1 MSSACTIQENLDR
14 GYSMIDP
21 SQLPPTRSVLLDLRR
36 ELEQAIQ
43 GHAILER
50 KRETLLRELWEF
62 FSEIKHTEEEVCDRF
77 ARAYKLQRETRLI
90 MGMEAMHSAAL
101 APAAE
106 TEYSVDMRS
115 VMGVSL
121 PVVSMRVTP
130 LPFPYSPAGV
140 NAIFDEL
147 RARWVEVGQ
156 VLGSWTEI
164 TGSVWRVAAELERT
178 QRRVKALENLL
189 IPKYQA
195 AIRRI
200 QAILEEQ
207 ERDSFM
213 RTKRMKR
220 QRER

>member
-1 MSSACTIQENLDR
+1 
-14 GYSMIDP
+14 MIDLD
-21 SQLPPTRSVLLDLRR
+21 QLPPTRTVLLDLRN
-36 ELEQAIQ
+36 ELDQAIQ

-50 KRETLLRELWEF
+50 KRETLLRELWDL
-62 FSEIKHTEEEVCDRF
+62 FSEVKHTEGKVRERF
-77 ARAYKLQRETRLI
+77 ALAYKVQREARLV
-90 MGMEAMHSAAL
+90 MGMDAMRFAAL
-101 APAAE
+101 APAAN
-106 TEYSVDMRS
+106 TEYSIEARS

-121 PVVSMRVTP
+121 PLVAMRVTP
-130 LPFPYSPAGV
+130 LPFPYSPAGISG
-140 NAIFDEL
+140 IFDEL
-147 RARWVEVGQ
+147 RTRWVDVGQ
-156 VLGSWTEI
+156 ILGSWTEI

-200 QAILEEQ
+200 QTILEEQ

-213 RTKRMKR
+213 RTKRVKE